1 MHLIR
6 VFFNQNWNCGIA
18 QVKGR
23 MVRDAIFNIN
33 TYFVTHIG
41 EVGFGSLVV
50 RREISNPKIPG
61 SNPSTTIRSFFFFL
75 SFFSFF
81 FFIL

>member
-1 MHLIR
+1 
-6 VFFNQNWNCGIA
+6 
-18 QVKGR
+18 

-50 RREISNPKIPG
+50 RREIRNPKIPG
-61 SNPSTTIRSFFFFL
+61 SNPSTTIRSFFFFFL
-75 SFFSFF
+75 SFLFSFSYYK
-81 FFIL
+81 IID